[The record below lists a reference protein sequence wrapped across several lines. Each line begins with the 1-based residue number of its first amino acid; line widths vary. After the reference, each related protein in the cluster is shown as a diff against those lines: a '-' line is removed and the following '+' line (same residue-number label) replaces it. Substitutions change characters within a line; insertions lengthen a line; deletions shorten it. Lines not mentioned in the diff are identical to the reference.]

1 MIYLYV
7 TGLDAEE
14 YSTGHAHIWTSTLLV
29 LRNGSATYVC
39 CDETLKTTIINCKYK
54 VKKHASNIQQDRTG
68 EGLMEAEKR
77 ARSKAVETRQM
88 DDENELD

>member
-14 YSTGHAHIWTSTLLV
+14 YSTGHARTWTLTLTV
-29 LRNGSATYVC
+29 GHGSATYVC

-88 DDENELD
+88 DDEDELD